1 MASGP
6 DPNRWTESDPQ
17 ARNGGVGDPKTSR
30 LGLSSAVSAVL
41 ALVLLA
47 VVAAVLIF

>member
-6 DPNRWTESDPQ
+6 DPNRFTESDPQ
-17 ARNGGVGDPKTSR
+17 ARNGGVGNPKTSR